1 MPRVI
6 TAEGMRE
13 IDYGGQRY
21 YSQGGRRGYE
31 QGGRFEMPDH
41 AARVAVRMGGAIAS
55 LAGGTR
61 RTLGYRCQNP
71 ACRFGSFTRRCGR
84 CGGRCERE

>member
-13 IDYGGQRY
+13 IDYGGRRY

-31 QGGRFEMPDH
+31 QGGRFDMPPEV
-41 AARVAVRMGGAIAS
+41 AKVAVRMGGAIAS
-55 LAGGTR
+55 LAGATR
-61 RTLGYRCQNP
+61 RQLGFRCP
-71 ACRFGSFTRRCGR
+71 SCGFGSFFRRCSR
-84 CGGRCERE
+84 CQADCEPE